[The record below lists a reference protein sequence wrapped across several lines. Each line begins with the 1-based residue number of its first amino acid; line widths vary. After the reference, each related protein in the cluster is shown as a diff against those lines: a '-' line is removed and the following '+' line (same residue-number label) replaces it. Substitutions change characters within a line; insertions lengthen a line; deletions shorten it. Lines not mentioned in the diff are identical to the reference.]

1 MSKAVP
7 VDDNNFEK
15 VVLQADKPVLVDL
28 WATWCKPCQMIAPI
42 LDELAEEFDGRVSF
56 VKVDV
61 DQNPK
66 TASKY
71 GIMSIPTL
79 LIFKN
84 GEPVSHIVGLR
95 PKSELK
101 KNLEDAVAKA

>member
-1 MSKAVP
+1 
-7 VDDNNFEK
+7 VDDSNFDQ

-28 WATWCKPCQMIAPI
+28 WAAWCKPCLMVAPI
-42 LDELAEEFDGRVSF
+42 LDELAEDYSGKIDF

-61 DQNPK
+61 DRNPR

-71 GIMSIPTL
+71 GIMSIPAL

-84 GEPVSHIVGLR
+84 GEPVTHIIGFR
-95 PKSELK
+95 PKAELK
-101 KNLEDAVAKA
+101 RTLDAALG